1 MGQPRGQITA
11 AQPLLFCAGVL
22 VAHAGAID
30 AMYYLRS
37 VKRHPIADS
46 DLVVFLLPTLLAL
59 TAHVVA
65 LGARPR
71 QTHELSLAGRI
82 FGSVIMTFLGLWIG
96 MVGALNTWGA

>member
-1 MGQPRGQITA
+1 MGQSRGRITVE
-11 AQPLLFCAGVL
+11 QRLLLCAGLL

-59 TAHVVA
+59 TGHLIA

-71 QTHELSLAGRI
+71 QMHELSLAGRI
-82 FGSVIMTFLGLWIG
+82 LGSVILTFLGLWIA